1 MPQEEAK
8 DKSGDQTD
16 KDQTIDQRVEPALEQ
31 RSQVIVERSLLGYM
45 EANEQ
50 INNQERN
57 SIKVDEVRKDN
68 E

>member
-1 MPQEEAK
+1 MPEEEAK

-16 KDQTIDQRVEPALEQ
+16 KDHTIDQRVEPALEQ

-50 INNQERN
+50 INNQERK
-57 SIKVDEVRKDN
+57 SIKVD
-68 E
+68 

>member
-50 INNQERN
+50 INNQERK